1 MLIAPTSPG
10 TATVTAS
17 VEGFSTT
24 TTVTFGAGPPATV
37 QLSPLPATI
46 NIGGTATL
54 TTTVLDAQNNPVAGQ
69 TLTFT
74 PLPTHG
80 TLSVTSGVTDSN
92 GRLTV
97 TYTGTSPT
105 APNTPDAVR
114 VRTVN
119 AITDSVGLTVV
130 SAPVTGITASAGAAS
145 VVADGASTVAIRATV
160 TVASGS
166 PAGLPVSFTTTTGS
180 FAAAATTAM
189 ATT

>member
-54 TTTVLDAQNNPVAGQ
+54 TTTVLDAQNPPVAAQ

-80 TLSVTSGVTDSN
+80 TLSVTSGAPDSKW
-92 GRLTV
+92 RLQV
-97 TYTGTSPT
+97 TYSATGRT
-105 APNTPDAVR
+105 APTTPCPD
-114 VRTVN
+114 
-119 AITDSVGLTVV
+119 L
-130 SAPVTGITASAGAAS
+130 
-145 VVADGASTVAIRATV
+145 AT
-160 TVASGS
+160 
-166 PAGLPVSFTTTTGS
+166 
-180 FAAAATTAM
+180 
-189 ATT
+189 